1 MLSVCPDLAS
11 VAAML
16 FSVFAPDD
24 LINLDGL
31 NDPAP
36 RPIPG
41 AIGNVVVPSECF
53 KVDATY
59 NLRLSA

>member
-16 FSVFAPDD
+16 FSLFAPED

-31 NDPAP
+31 NDPTP

-41 AIGNVVVPSECF
+41 ARDYLVVPPVCF
-53 KVDATY
+53 KVGAAY
-59 NLRLSA
+59 YLCRSA